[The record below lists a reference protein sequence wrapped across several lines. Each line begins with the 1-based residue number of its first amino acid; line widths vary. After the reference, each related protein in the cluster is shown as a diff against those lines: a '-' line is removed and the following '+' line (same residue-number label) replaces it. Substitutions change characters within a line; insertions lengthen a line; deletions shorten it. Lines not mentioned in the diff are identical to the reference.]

1 MFENYSLIYRHNC
14 HVTFQVGKL
23 FQGNSYLIR
32 VTAENRV
39 GTGDPCMTKQAIVAK
54 LPYGK

>member
-1 MFENYSLIYRHNC
+1 MIVIDEYLP
-14 HVTFQVGKL
+14 FQVTKL

-39 GTGDPCMTKQAIVAK
+39 GTSSPIMTKQAITAK
-54 LPYGK
+54 LPYG